1 MKNTIVHVV
10 LNKKKKRKQ
19 IIAAINI
26 VRKLIRKTK
35 IDFSY
40 KFNIMKKS
48 LFFREIF
55 FICIIRNFIVKK
67 QPIIYVQSTK
77 NVIYEYFKKK

>member
-26 VRKLIRKTK
+26 ARKLIRKTK

-48 LFFREIF
+48 LF
-55 FICIIRNFIVKK
+55 V
-67 QPIIYVQSTK
+67 
-77 NVIYEYFKKK
+77 

>member
-26 VRKLIRKTK
+26 ERNLIRKSI

-48 LFFREIF
+48 LF
-55 FICIIRNFIVKK
+55 V
-67 QPIIYVQSTK
+67 
-77 NVIYEYFKKK
+77 